1 MFSVLVFRFFSV
13 VRPLTSIMK
22 ESGLKQIRLRNTSF
36 ALILAGSLVSGCTN
50 TEEPRMESAPQ
61 SVPVTAMTVEA
72 RDVPVT
78 VEFVG
83 KTVSSRRV
91 EIRSRVEG
99 FLESREYKEGSLVK
113 EGEVMFQMDRKPFEA
128 QLQAARAELAQQQ
141 ARLVNAESNLTRI
154 RPLAEKNA
162 VAKREL
168 DDALGVYRSSAA
180 AVEAAQAKVVQAE
193 LNLGYTTIR
202 SPVTGISSF
211 ATQQEG
217 AYVGLGSS
225 LLTYVAR
232 IDPIWIEFSVSENQI
247 LQGRAEE
254 AAERIRMPDG
264 GDFDVEVVL
273 ADGSIYPETGRITFT
288 DASLSETTGTF
299 LLRAELP
306 NPMRG
311 NRRDDQ
317 LRPGQFVRVR
327 LKGALR
333 PNAILLPQRAVQQ
346 GAGGSFVW
354 VIDMEGKAEFRP
366 VSIGN
371 WYGDEWFID
380 QGLEGGESVVV
391 DGALKL
397 RAGASVTITEPGSEK
412 GTVEKD
418 RQQEG

>member
-1 MFSVLVFRFFSV
+1 
-13 VRPLTSIMK
+13 MK
-22 ESGLKQIRLRNTSF
+22 KSGLNQIRLRNTSS
-36 ALILAGSLVSGCTN
+36 ALLLAGLLVSGCMN
-50 TEEPRMESAPQ
+50 SDQPGTETVPQ
-61 SVPVTAMTVEA
+61 SVPVTAITVEA
-72 RDVPVT
+72 SDVPVT
-78 VEFVG
+78 IEFVG
-83 KTVSSRRV
+83 KTASSRRV

-99 FLESREYKEGSLVK
+99 FLESREYREGTLVR
-113 EGEVMFQMDRKPFEA
+113 EGQVMFQMDRKPFEA

-141 ARLVNAESNLTRI
+141 ARLANAESNLTRI

-168 DDALGVYRSSAA
+168 DDALGIYRSSAA

-193 LNLGYTTIR
+193 LNLGYTTIS

-217 AYVGLGSS
+217 AYVGIGSS
-225 LLTYVAR
+225 LLTYVAQ

-254 AAERIRMPDG
+254 AAGRIRMPVG
-264 GDFDVEVVL
+264 ENFDVEVVL
-273 ADGSIYPETGRITFT
+273 ADGSIYPETGRITFA
-288 DASLSETTGTF
+288 DASISETTGTF

-306 NPMRG
+306 NPLRG
-311 NRRDDQ
+311 DQRDDQ

-333 PNAILLPQRAVQQ
+333 PNAILVPQRAVQQ

-354 VIDMEGKAEFRP
+354 VIDKQGKAEFRP
-366 VSIGN
+366 VSTGN
-371 WYGDEWFID
+371 WFGDEWFID
-380 QGLEGGESVVV
+380 QGLKDRETVVV

-397 RAGASVTITEPGSEK
+397 RAGAPVKITGPESD
-412 GTVEKD
+412 KD
-418 RQQEG
+418 TGEYDKQQEG

>member
-1 MFSVLVFRFFSV
+1 
-13 VRPLTSIMK
+13 MK
-22 ESGLKQIRLRNTSF
+22 KSGLKQIPLRNMSF
-36 ALILAGSLVSGCTN
+36 ALLLAGLFVSGCMN
-50 TEEPRMESAPQ
+50 SEEPGMAGTPQ
-61 SVPVTAMTVEA
+61 SVPVTVITVEA
-72 RDVPVT
+72 GDVPVT

-99 FLESREYKEGSLVK
+99 FLESREYNEGSLVK
-113 EGEVMFQMDRKPFEA
+113 EGQVMFQMDRKPFEA

-141 ARLVNAESNLTRI
+141 ARLANAESNLTRI

-168 DDALGVYRSSAA
+168 DDALGTYRSSAA

-193 LNLGYTTIR
+193 LNLGYTTIS

-217 AYVGLGSS
+217 AYVGIGSS
-225 LLTYVAR
+225 LLTYVAQ

-254 AAERIRMPDG
+254 TAGRIRMPDEEQ
-264 GDFDVEVVL
+264 FDVEVVL

-311 NRRDDQ
+311 NRRDAQ

-327 LKGALR
+327 LIGALR
-333 PNAILLPQRAVQQ
+333 PNAILVPQRAVQQ

-354 VIDMEGKAEFRP
+354 VIDDEGKAEFRP

-371 WYGDEWFID
+371 WFGDEWFID
-380 QGLEGGESVVV
+380 RGLEDGETVVV

-397 RAGASVTITEPGSEK
+397 RAGAPVTITEHGSEK
-412 GTVEKD
+412 DTGEND
-418 RQQEG
+418 RQREG